1 MQDWEIIIELVK
13 ALSPSVG
20 AIVSLSLSLGILW
33 KFFSRFTELS
43 DRVSKIEGKL
53 ENIDKL
59 IYYKVKEE
67 ISKSDSK
74 QISKKRQKEE
84 NPEDCPV
91 KLKSLVIDVIE
102 LASVGFGLLDILL
115 YILGI
120 IVVPEYRYDLIV
132 FFAFFIVGVIGL
144 IPLVSSKKVID
155 LEQRAGISTFTMI
168 IALFPWLVLLIGSI
182 L

>member
-43 DRVSKIEGKL
+43 DRISKIEGKF

-59 IYYKVKEE
+59 IHYKVKDEL
-67 ISKSDSK
+67 SKIDSK
-74 QISKKRQKEE
+74 QISKKRQKDE

-91 KLKSLVIDVIE
+91 KLKSLVVDTIE
-102 LASVGFGLLDILL
+102 SISVGFGLLDVSI
-115 YILGI
+115 YILGL
-120 IVVPEYRYDLIV
+120 IVVPEYRYNLIL
-132 FFAFFIVGVIGL
+132 FFALFVVGFIGL
-144 IPLVSSKKVID
+144 IPIVSSKRVTD
-155 LEQRAGISTFTMI
+155 FQERAIVSIATMVS
-168 IALFPWLVLLIGSI
+168 ALFPWLVLLAA
-182 L
+182 

>member
-43 DRVSKIEGKL
+43 DRVSKIEGKF

-59 IYYKVKEE
+59 IHYKVKEE
-67 ISKSDSK
+67 LSKIDSK

-84 NPEDCPV
+84 NPEDCPIT
-91 KLKSLVIDVIE
+91 KKSLVIDAIE
-102 LASVGFGLLDILL
+102 AISVGLGVIDVSI
-115 YILGI
+115 YILGL
-120 IVVPEYRYDLIV
+120 IVVPEYRYDLIL
-132 FFAFFIVGVIGL
+132 FFALFVVGVIGL
-144 IPLVSSKKVID
+144 IPIVSSRRVTHF
-155 LEQRAGISTFTMI
+155 EQRATISTLTMI
-168 IALFPWLVLLIGSI
+168 LALFPWLI
-182 L
+182 LFMDFIL